1 MWLVS
6 DRIGRRLRG
15 MPPSLR
21 PSRDQLDREI
31 VDRAAALFARHG
43 FAHTSLQAV
52 ADATGYSK
60 AGLLHHF
67 PSKQALHDAALA
79 RCRAQAEAV
88 LDLVAPLPVGP
99 ERDLRAIAA
108 LADAALSSPGLTALN
123 LGTVSTL
130 AYGSP
135 ADHGP
140 HDGAVL
146 FATFGVDP
154 ADGDPDRLIRVISA
168 LAALSVV
175 AVVAHQVVSDPT
187 AWRRSIIAA
196 SFDALGH
203 RRPGAT
209 TAPLDQVEA

>member
-1 MWLVS
+1 
-6 DRIGRRLRG
+6 
-15 MPPSLR
+15 MPTSVR

-43 FAHTSLQAV
+43 FAQTSLQAV
-52 ADATGYSK
+52 ADAVGYSK

-79 RCRAQAEAV
+79 LSRAQAQAV
-88 LDLVAPLPVGP
+88 LDLVAHLPVGP
-99 ERDLRAIAA
+99 ERDRRAIGA

-123 LGTVSTL
+123 LGTVSAL

-135 ADHGP
+135 ADGGE
-140 HDGAVL
+140 HDGTVL

-154 ADGDPDRLIRVISA
+154 AEGDPDRLVRVISA

-187 AWRRSIIAA
+187 AWRRSIVAA

-203 RRPGAT
+203 RRPSTPTSA
-209 TAPLDQVEA
+209 LDQVEA